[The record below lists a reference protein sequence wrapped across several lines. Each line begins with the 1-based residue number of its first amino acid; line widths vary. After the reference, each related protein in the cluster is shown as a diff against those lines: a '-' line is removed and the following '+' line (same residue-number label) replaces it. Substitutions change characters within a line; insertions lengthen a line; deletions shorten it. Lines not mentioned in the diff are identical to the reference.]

1 MTHCDLLQFFR
12 DRLLATLT
20 LGRSTARFPSRGSV
34 RTGRRDARVRK
45 PGGPAPR
52 GPAPP
57 AGSRPAFSE
66 PQGPCRPRR
75 GAAPPPLRP
84 AGCGRGGTSALP
96 AWKPLRAAGGGSSV
110 RHRGHLAGRLGH
122 GRVPGEGRYGEIG
135 RRCGPG
141 SPPPGR
147 ATVSRWERGPG
158 AEEPRR
164 RRASSPGPA
173 TSRTEWLREVGP
185 ALWEPA
191 LASRRLGLGLG
202 LNRRWPCGMTGAIG
216 VSPRSAQEA
225 VLVVT
230 EPTAKPRCFT
240 S

>member
-84 AGCGRGGTSALP
+84 AGCGRGGRQRCQRGNRCGPREAEVVSGTAGTSPDASAMDASLEKVGTERSGGAAAPGLRLP
-96 AWKPLRAAGGGSSV
+96 GGRLFPGGKGGRGLRSLAGGG
-110 RHRGHLAGRLGH
+110 RPAPARPRH
-122 GRVPGEGRYGEIG
+122 GRSG
-135 RRCGPG
+135 
-141 SPPPGR
+141 
-147 ATVSRWERGPG
+147 
-158 AEEPRR
+158 
-164 RRASSPGPA
+164 
-173 TSRTEWLREVGP
+173 
-185 ALWEPA
+185 
-191 LASRRLGLGLG
+191 
-202 LNRRWPCGMTGAIG
+202 
-216 VSPRSAQEA
+216 
-225 VLVVT
+225 
-230 EPTAKPRCFT
+230 
-240 S
+240 